1 MMRSLAFALVVLTA
15 TGLVAQNSV
24 KSPAD
29 PAPSD
34 TRIQGLSLT
43 LSSDGKTDIRQA
55 RIVALYVPKGEA
67 VSSFFPAGPF
77 TAKWE
82 GEIESP
88 LRSSYTLS
96 LQLLGEAKVT
106 INDKPAMEAKGEGAG
121 TGNNTEFQTRL
132 NKGPNKVVVEF
143 TSDNKSDA
151 MIRLNWSSKSFPTE
165 PISPTVWQHTP
176 TTPELTSLR
185 IHQGRALFS
194 QSLCIQ
200 CHDGAS
206 LAPTDGSGMPELM
219 STGPD
224 LIDAGARFRPEWV
237 AAWVENPKAVRADAR
252 MPHLGLSK
260 EQSADVAAYLAT
272 LGKAPEASDKDKPVA
287 EKAATGGALFASV
300 GCIACHTTPD
310 FTAED
315 THGRTAL
322 SQTKAKFYPAALREF
337 LQTPTLHNPWT
348 RMPNFRLT
356 DDELDSLSHYLLSKS
371 TREFPSA
378 KGDAAKGKE
387 IFANVGCA
395 NCHAVTDVKSA
406 LKAKSLQETLK
417 GEWQTGCVA
426 PDVAARGKAPDFHF
440 TPEQRDS
447 LVAFAATGFDALK
460 RDNPIGFAE
469 RQIRNMNC
477 VACHG
482 RDGVQSTWSQ
492 IEAEMLPLT
501 SAIPAPKDEHHSETG
516 TLPPTWVPE
525 LTWLG
530 EKLQPTW
537 MGSFIVGVAPYK
549 PRPWLKGR
557 MPGFGGPG
565 MGIANGLAFQH
576 GFSLDGQDATPIDP
590 EKVKNGEKLVGQ
602 NGGFNCTTCHGV
614 KDKAATAV
622 FEAPGIN
629 LGYSSERLRPSFFHR
644 WLSAPLRIDSSTKMP
659 KFSDDG
665 KTTALTDVYEGK
677 APEQFEAM
685 WQYLRSLNAR

>member
-1 MMRSLAFALVVLTA
+1 MMRSLAFALITFA
-15 TGLVAQNSV
+15 ASSV
-24 KSPAD
+24 IADIKVKAPAD
-29 PAPSD
+29 PAVTD
-34 TRIQGLSLT
+34 AKVQGLSLT
-43 LSSDGKTDIRQA
+43 LSSNGKTDIRPA

-67 VSSFFPAGPF
+67 VSSFFPAGSF

-88 LRSSYTLS
+88 LRSNYTFSLS
-96 LQLLGEAKVT
+96 LSGEAKIT
-106 INDKPAMEAKGEGAG
+106 INDKPLLESKGDGKTPTEAQA
-121 TGNNTEFQTRL
+121 RL

-143 TSDNKSDA
+143 TSDNQSDA
-151 MIRLNWSSKSFPTE
+151 MIRLNWSSKSFTDE
-165 PISPTVWQHTP
+165 PIAPVMWKHTP
-176 TTPELTSLR
+176 TAAELASVR

-194 QSLCIQ
+194 QSFCVQ
-200 CHDGAS
+200 CHDSTDIVPPNGA
-206 LAPTDGSGMPELM
+206 GMPELM
-219 STGPD
+219 ATGPELLD
-224 LIDAGARFRPEWV
+224 TGARFRPEWI

-260 EQSADVAAYLAT
+260 EQSADIAAYLAGI
-272 LGKAPEASDKDKPVA
+272 GKAPEPSDKDKPVA
-287 EKAATGGALFASV
+287 EKAAAGGALFASI

-310 FTAED
+310 FTGED
-315 THGRTAL
+315 THGRTPLA
-322 SQTKAKFYPAALREF
+322 QTKAKFYPAALREF
-337 LQTPTLHNPWT
+337 LQVPAMHNPWT

-356 DDELDSLSHYLLSKS
+356 DEELELLSHYLLSKS
-371 TREFPSA
+371 SKEFPA
-378 KGDAAKGKE
+378 VNGDAVKGKE
-387 IFANVGCA
+387 LFTKVGCA

-406 LKAKSLQETLK
+406 LKAKSLSETLQ

-426 PDVAARGKAPDFHF
+426 PDATARGKAPDFHF

-447 LVAFAATGFDALK
+447 LVAFASTGLEALK
-460 RDNPIGFAE
+460 QDNPIGFAE

-477 VACHG
+477 IACHA
-482 RDGVQSTWSQ
+482 RDGTPSTWSQ
-492 IEAEMLPLT
+492 VEAEMLPLT
-501 SAIPAPKDEHHSETG
+501 SAVPAPKDEHHSETG

-530 EKLQPTW
+530 EKLQPGW
-537 MGSFIVGVAPYK
+537 MGAFIAGASGYK

-557 MPGFGGPG
+557 MPGFGAPG

-576 GFSLDGQDATPIDP
+576 GFPLDGSDTTPLDP
-590 EKVKNGEKLVGQ
+590 EKVKNGEKLTGQ

-629 LGYSSERLRPSFFHR
+629 LGYASDRLRAGFFHR
-644 WLSAPLRIDSSTKMP
+644 WLTAPLRIDPTTKMP
-659 KFSDDG
+659 KYSDDG

-677 APEQFEAM
+677 APEQFDAI
-685 WQYLRSLNAR
+685 WQYLRSLNTK